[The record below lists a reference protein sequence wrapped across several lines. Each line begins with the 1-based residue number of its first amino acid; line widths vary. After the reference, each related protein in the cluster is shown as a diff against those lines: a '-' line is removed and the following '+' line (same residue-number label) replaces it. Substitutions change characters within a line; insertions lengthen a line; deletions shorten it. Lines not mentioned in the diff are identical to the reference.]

1 MRTVALHLA
10 LLLAT
15 APGCRH
21 AATSAG
27 LPQFPTAS
35 DLERLAATPATVP
48 PALEKQR
55 RVASWTLT
63 GPLPSEIASAPHE
76 HDSPAGELLAA
87 RIGDTAGLLRSAGM
101 QCVAREFGRFWLTHA
116 AMPTP
121 ELETF
126 VQARCGE
133 PVGTLHVALRHSDGP
148 GAAALTGPWR
158 AEAET
163 MLGQLP
169 RAGAA
174 VGLWSGEQDG
184 RSVVVAVH
192 GERGL
197 VLEPLPVDAGRDGV
211 VELRGRFLAPVG
223 GSSAHATRGA
233 YGFSECLS
241 VPGTVAPRFR
251 FRCTVDPADASVM
264 LELSTSAPGR
274 LLSERA
280 MIVLVSPGK
289 PAPGSYAARDL
300 ARPGTPMQG
309 RGAASFLTAIAGL
322 REALGLR
329 RLQHA
334 DAQSVVA
341 ERLLPHYLAAAASG
355 DSEVA
360 DLVALGMIAG
370 WQVKGGTLRDG
381 SFLGLQLAGA
391 ESVDLALEAA
401 LMSPT
406 RRAALLDPGSAA
418 IALAVHDRG
427 DASQAI
433 VATYHFFETL
443 DLAASEL
450 ALLDVLDRERA
461 ALGKPAVIRVDGN
474 SAPPLAAARRAI
486 HGGADMNAALHDM
499 LAQIVG
505 TTGLGMRG
513 LGLHTTDLESVQFPR
528 ELLTAEHVQIDID
541 LSQHRPAGSPWGM
554 FLVLFLFTSDGG

>member
-1 MRTVALHLA
+1 MRTAALHLA

-21 AATSAG
+21 AASAAG
-27 LPQFPTAS
+27 LPQFPTS
-35 DLERLAATPATVP
+35 SELERLAATPAKVP

-55 RVASWTLT
+55 RVASWSLA

-87 RIGDTAGLLRSAGM
+87 RFGDTPGLLRSAGM
-101 QCVAREFGRFWLTHA
+101 HCVAREFGRFWLTHA

-133 PVGTLHVALRHSDGP
+133 PVGQLHVALRHSDGP

-158 AEAET
+158 AEADT
-163 MLGQLP
+163 MLRQLP

-197 VLEPLPVDAGRDGV
+197 ALEPLPVDAGRDGV
-211 VELRGRFLAPVG
+211 VELRGRFLGPVG

-233 YGFSECLS
+233 YGFSECLA

-251 FRCTVDPADASVM
+251 FRCSVDPADASVM

-289 PAPGSYAARDL
+289 PAPDSYATRDL

-309 RGAASFLTAIAGL
+309 RGAVSFLTAIAGL
-322 REALGLR
+322 REALGMR

-334 DAQSVVA
+334 DAQSVLA
-341 ERLLPHYLAAAASG
+341 ERLLPHYLTATASG
-355 DSEVA
+355 DGQVA

-370 WQVKGGTLRDG
+370 WKVEGGTLRDG
-381 SFLGLQLAGA
+381 SFLGLQLAA
-391 ESVDLALEAA
+391 ESADLALEAA

-406 RRAALLDPGSAA
+406 RRAALLDPSSAA

-427 DASQAI
+427 DVSQAI

-474 SAPPLAAARRAI
+474 SAAPLAAARRAI

-499 LAQIVG
+499 LAHIVG
-505 TTGLGMRG
+505 MTGLAMRG
-513 LGLHTTDLESVQFPR
+513 LGLHTTDLDSVQFPR
-528 ELLTAEHVQIDID
+528 ELLTAEHVQIDVD
-541 LSQHRPAGSPWGM
+541 LSQHRLAGSPWGM
-554 FLVLFLFTSDGG
+554 FLVLFLFTSGGG